1 MICKK
6 YEMKT
11 MLFGNRY
18 NLHFLAFS
26 FLCFWIVVFFVVL
39 VVQVV
44 GDDGLKLLLV
54 DQLLVVCW
62 LKRPIPLN
70 TFVHFLLWVS
80 FQFVVFLDL
89 KR

>member
-26 FLCFWIVVFFVVL
+26 FLCFRIVVFFVVL

-44 GDDGLKLLLV
+44 GNNGFKLLV
-54 DQLLVVCW
+54 DQLLVFCW
-62 LKRPIPLN
+62 LKRPIPIN
-70 TFVHFLLWVS
+70 TFVHFLLGVS